1 MCRFKARYYRLKTLP
16 LLTNLSSRKTEM
28 KLNCYTLNDKPT
40 AKCIITLRR
49 NNSTTLDGG
58 STFWWNLSHYTGH
71 NFLFSDLYVCVVVVA
86 VYTCVFLALP
96 IQLSHYYTQRRAI
109 VNFQLVEPEYM
120 FKETPDFSSKFLGS
134 LFVTN
139 ELSVFLVKM
148 ILS

>member
-1 MCRFKARYYRLKTLP
+1 
-16 LLTNLSSRKTEM
+16 
-28 KLNCYTLNDKPT
+28 
-40 AKCIITLRR
+40 
-49 NNSTTLDGG
+49 
-58 STFWWNLSHYTGH
+58 
-71 NFLFSDLYVCVVVVA
+71 VCVVVVA